1 LGEAH
6 FKAYS
11 LSARSFKTNMM
22 IWERE
27 TNNILSEV
35 FKIKPEYQ
43 EKEVKVRPTTA
54 GDITS
59 KPASLTFSSAFKT

>member
-1 LGEAH
+1 
-6 FKAYS
+6 
-11 LSARSFKTNMM
+11 MM

-59 KPASLTFSSAFKT
+59 KPASLTFSSTFKT